1 MSEELV
7 KSVQDMLNEEKWT
20 RAAISNY
27 TKNQFIELAI
37 LIEKARE
44 ANCLDEVKAICDE
57 HLVHTKNSIIALYLA
72 GMIGLK
78 KHTLDNSALTTLVNI
93 FIEQQNKQ
101 DIVVYLCES
110 ILGEDENN
118 KFALHTLAECYKNDD
133 KKSEELFK
141 LYETIV
147 QVDHDEADI
156 AKLLAKEYEESD
168 KEKSIKYYKKALPRY
183 INKKVFN
190 EVKEIWS
197 KLLDLIP
204 EELDFFY
211 TIQRKVSKNIGDD
224 KAIELL
230 EDLY

>member
-110 ILGEDENN
+110 ILGED
-118 KFALHTLAECYKNDD
+118 
-133 KKSEELFK
+133 
-141 LYETIV
+141 
-147 QVDHDEADI
+147 
-156 AKLLAKEYEESD
+156 
-168 KEKSIKYYKKALPRY
+168 
-183 INKKVFN
+183 
-190 EVKEIWS
+190 
-197 KLLDLIP
+197 
-204 EELDFFY
+204 
-211 TIQRKVSKNIGDD
+211 
-224 KAIELL
+224 
-230 EDLY
+230 